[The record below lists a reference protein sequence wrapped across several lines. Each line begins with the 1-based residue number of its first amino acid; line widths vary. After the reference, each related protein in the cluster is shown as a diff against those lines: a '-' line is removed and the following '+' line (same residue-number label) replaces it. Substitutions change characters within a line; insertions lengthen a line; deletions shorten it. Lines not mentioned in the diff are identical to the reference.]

1 MEEARRRHPCLKPT
15 YGPLW
20 VGRKVVAACDQR
32 CAMGTAGAKPRPAET
47 KIRPEAAITSPP
59 NSALRLRLSAFRPSC
74 FRHRLRRAAERTD
87 RRCRSS
93 ALAVL
98 RGCGRVRCW
107 ALRAQAHHAPAGADG
122 I

>member
-1 MEEARRRHPCLKPT
+1 MQRDAHLRLGPI
-15 YGPLW
+15 YGPFW
-20 VGRKVVAACDQR
+20 VGRKVATACDLR

-47 KIRPEAAITSPP
+47 RIRPETAITAPP

-98 RGCGRVRCW
+98 REYGRVPCW